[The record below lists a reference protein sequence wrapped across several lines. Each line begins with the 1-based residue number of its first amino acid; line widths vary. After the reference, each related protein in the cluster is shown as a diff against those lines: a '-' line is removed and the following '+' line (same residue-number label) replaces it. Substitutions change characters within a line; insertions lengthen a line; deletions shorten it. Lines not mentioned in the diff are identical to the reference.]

1 MVFKVREIETFLLI
15 KGEDY
20 EIIFFKR
27 HFSDLFN
34 FTSLA
39 VRLIN
44 DKGKDVLLHKWSKTS
59 YLVLVAL

>member
-1 MVFKVREIETFLLI
+1 MKL
-15 KGEDY
+15 
-20 EIIFFKR
+20 FFSR
-27 HFSDLFN
+27 GIFSDLFH

-44 DKGKDVLLHKWSKTS
+44 DKGKDVLLHKWSKIS